1 MEFKNPF
8 WNRLFNSISKT
19 GSGKKTQEDSD
30 YRADDL
36 TQEGQA
42 FGEEQAAREEQA
54 VREEPSAVTRAMINQ
69 LVLPLEHPFILLYEL
84 WTEEHADAPLPHLRL
99 DDIED
104 PSNEAMERELAR
116 LRKEITAAATSRLE
130 EIPRKLEEDD
140 TSDTLEG
147 MPDGQDT
154 ASEGEEAAA
163 EGNGEEQE
171 VLPVSMDALPMVYVT
186 SDRMAAWLV
195 VFPPVGPGAVLNR
208 GMLDEALKA
217 SGVTYGV
224 DTELLDALS
233 DRPNRYFHL
242 FLAAKGQPVVHGK
255 DGYVEDFFKR
265 AVKQKFAE
273 DEHGRIDYFHLNLVQ
288 NINKGEVICQA
299 VPPVEGVPGRTVLD
313 QEIPCKTGKEV
324 RLPKGR
330 NTEISEDG
338 TQLLAVKDGR
348 LEFTDNVFKVKSVL
362 EISGNVDFS
371 TGNIN
376 FVGDVHIHG
385 DVSGGFS
392 VKTVGDITI
401 DGVVEAAEIE
411 AGGDLI
417 VAKGILGDS
426 RAVIRAHH
434 NIFAKYI
441 ENCTVHSR
449 GNLQTDCMVNCN
461 VYCDGEVHV
470 RTGRGIIVG
479 GRISAAQR
487 VDAKI
492 VGSKSESVTY
502 INLGGQPCANYE
514 RTILEENIGAMEAEL
529 EKLDRQPDSPART
542 QRIGKLRLDLSI
554 GRMKL
559 GQFDKELKKLKERL
573 DAQGGC
579 KLKCDIA
586 YPGMV
591 LTIGDAVMH
600 LAKETSSV
608 NARMFEGE
616 ILLL

>member
-8 WNRLFNSISKT
+8 WNRLFGSFSKE
-19 GSGKKTQEDSD
+19 SSKKQVQSD
-30 YRADDL
+30 
-36 TQEGQA
+36 T
-42 FGEEQAAREEQA
+42 EEQRVPEESQAGEGHLVTEEQPVPDA
-54 VREEPSAVTRAMINQ
+54 PPVVPRDVLSQ

-84 WTEEHADAPLPHLRL
+84 WTEENEDAPLPHLRL
-99 DDIED
+99 ENLED
-104 PSNEAMERELAR
+104 HSEEAMERELAR

-130 EIPRKLEEDD
+130 EIPEKLEEDVQ
-140 TSDTLEG
+140 TVEEKTV
-147 MPDGQDT
+147 P
-154 ASEGEEAAA
+154 EGEDAGPSEALEE
-163 EGNGEEQE
+163 EGQEEPE
-171 VLPVSMDALPMVYVT
+171 VLPIAMDALPMMYVT
-186 SDRMAAWLV
+186 SDSMAAWLV
-195 VFPPVGPGAVLNR
+195 VFPPVGQGRPLDR
-208 GMLDEALKA
+208 SMLDEVIKKHNI
-217 SGVTYGV
+217 TYGL
-224 DTELLDALS
+224 DTKLIDSLPDAP
-233 DRPNRYFHL
+233 DRYFHL
-242 FLAAKGQPVVHGK
+242 FMIAKGQPVVHGK

-265 AVKQKFAE
+265 SVKQKFAE

-288 NINKGEVICQA
+288 NIEKDDVICQI
-299 VPPVEGVPGRTVLD
+299 VPPVEGIPGRTVLD
-313 QEIPCKTGKEV
+313 QEIPCKPGKEA

-330 NTEISEDG
+330 NTVISEDG
-338 TQLLAVKDGR
+338 LKLLAMKSGR
-348 LEFTDNVFKVKSVL
+348 LEFSDKVFKVKSVL

-392 VKTVGDITI
+392 VKTVGDITV
-401 DGVVEAAEIE
+401 DGVVEAAEME

-434 NIFAKYI
+434 DIYAKYI

-461 VYCDGEVHV
+461 VYCDGEVHI

-487 VDAKI
+487 IDAKI
-492 VGSKSESVTY
+492 IGSKSESVTY
-502 INLGGQPCANYE
+502 ITLGGQPCANYE
-514 RTILEENIGAMEAEL
+514 RTILEEEIRTMEAEL
-529 EKLDRQPDSPART
+529 EKIERQPDSPAKA
-542 QRIGKLRLDLSI
+542 QRMGKLRLDLSI

-591 LTIGDAVMH
+591 LTIGEATMH
-600 LAKETSSV
+600 LTKETSSV
-608 NARMFEGE
+608 NARMFDGE